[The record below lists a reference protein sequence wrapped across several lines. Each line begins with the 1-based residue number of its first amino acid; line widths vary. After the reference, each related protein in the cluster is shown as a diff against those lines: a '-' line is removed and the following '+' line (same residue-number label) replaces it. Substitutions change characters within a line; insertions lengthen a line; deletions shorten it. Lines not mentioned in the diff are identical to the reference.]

1 MSSLPHVPTTV
12 APASAA
18 SWTAYWPV
26 PPAAA
31 VTSTV
36 SPAATSPSRSSAIDA
51 VMPLTKIESTS
62 GLASGTGTARVAA
75 TVWTSR

>member
-1 MSSLPHVPTTV
+1 MLP
-12 APASAA
+12 ARLA

-31 VTSTV
+31 VTRTV
-36 SPAATSPSRSSAIDA
+36 SSLPISATTSSAIDA
-51 VMPLTKIESTS
+51 VIPLTKMDSTS
-62 GLASGTGTARVAA
+62 GLASGTGTACFAL